1 MFSLSNTINNI
12 KALIIKEDNR
22 STETSVEF
30 FNGEVKQYDE
40 KGRGQSG
47 EFDFKIYMYRCK
59 KLTGYKSFSN
69 CCYDG
74 KAVDVEYINIL

>member
-12 KALIIKEDNR
+12 KALIIKKDNR

-30 FNGEVKQYDE
+30 FNGEVKQYDSH
-40 KGRGQSG
+40 GRGNKG
-47 EFDFKIYMYRCK
+47 EFNPTVYSYSCK
-59 KLTGYKSFSN
+59 KFTGHKTFSN

-74 KAVDVEYINIL
+74 KAIDVEYIIIL